1 MKEQPKGGGGCW
13 LERVTWSKVSIGC
26 IKKKE
31 RKKEGKKEEEKGKE
45 GKEEKKIEAAV
56 GIEPLSRSRM
66 PRVKIKERL
75 RALRS

>member
-1 MKEQPKGGGGCW
+1 M
-13 LERVTWSKVSIGC
+13 ERVTWSKVSIGG

-31 RKKEGKKEEEKGKE
+31 GEKGRGKGKRRE
-45 GKEEKKIEAAV
+45 GGKKIEAAV